1 MSVKENTRIK
11 TTMARQQKQCGP
23 FPHWCHCHF
32 ERLPETQTK
41 QRIEAQYSPKKIV
54 RFENRN

>member
-23 FPHWCHCHF
+23 FPHCCHCHF
-32 ERLPETQTK
+32 ERLPGTQTK
-41 QRIEAQYSPKKIV
+41 QRIEAQYFQKKNSA
-54 RFENRN
+54 F